1 MIRLHISA
9 SAALRTAL
17 PSTLRRLRRW
27 FKKFLAHADMILLMS
42 VNPGFGGQEFM
53 SKVLKKIEYTRALA
67 QEVGVNID
75 IQVDGGIN
83 AETGA
88 RCVKAGGQHFSC
100 RSLLVSNSE
109 YEKSNREI
117 TMKKIV
123 TIGGGTGNFTVL
135 KGLRNYDVDI
145 SAIVSMADDGGST
158 GILRDEL
165 GVLPPGDVRQCL
177 VALSDSSRLMRS
189 LMNYR
194 FEQGG
199 LVGHSF
205 GNLLLSA
212 LEKVTGS
219 FEKAVEEVG
228 RILYIK
234 GKVIPV
240 TTHQVRLKMILK
252 NCQLLEGE
260 REIYMSHEIE
270 NGYSSIYL
278 EPYPKANPHAINE
291 IMNADVIIVGPGGLH
306 TSLIPNFLVEGVS
319 EALMQSDAKKIFII
333 NLMNRRGQTTHFKVS
348 DYLKEI
354 ERFIG
359 ADVFDYILVNN
370 QNPPQELIA
379 LYAEEGD
386 LIVNDLSDERIRE
399 AALLGELRVGAKKD
413 LMKRSLIRHDCKKL
427 ASELMKIV
435 DHL

>member
-1 MIRLHISA
+1 
-9 SAALRTAL
+9 
-17 PSTLRRLRRW
+17 
-27 FKKFLAHADMILLMS
+27 
-42 VNPGFGGQEFM
+42 
-53 SKVLKKIEYTRALA
+53 
-67 QEVGVNID
+67 
-75 IQVDGGIN
+75 
-83 AETGA
+83 
-88 RCVKAGGQHFSC
+88 
-100 RSLLVSNSE
+100 
-109 YEKSNREI
+109 
-117 TMKKIV
+117 MKKIV

-228 RILYIK
+228 KILYIK

-319 EALMQSDAKKIFII
+319 EALLNSDAKKIFIV

-348 DYLKEI
+348 HYLKEL

-359 ADVFDYILVNN
+359 EDVFDYILVNN
-370 QNPPQELIA
+370 QNPPKELIA
-379 LYAEEGD
+379 LYAAEGD
-386 LIVNDLSDERIRE
+386 LIQNDLTDDRIRQ
-399 AALLGELRVGAKKD
+399 AALLGELRIEAKKD

>member
-1 MIRLHISA
+1 
-9 SAALRTAL
+9 
-17 PSTLRRLRRW
+17 
-27 FKKFLAHADMILLMS
+27 
-42 VNPGFGGQEFM
+42 
-53 SKVLKKIEYTRALA
+53 
-67 QEVGVNID
+67 
-75 IQVDGGIN
+75 
-83 AETGA
+83 
-88 RCVKAGGQHFSC
+88 
-100 RSLLVSNSE
+100 
-109 YEKSNREI
+109 
-117 TMKKIV
+117 MKKIV

-228 RILYIK
+228 KILYIK

-291 IMNADVIIVGPGGLH
+291 IMNADVIVVGPGGLH

-319 EALMQSDAKKIFII
+319 EALLQSDATKIFVA
-333 NLMNRRGQTTHFKVS
+333 NLMNRRVQTTHFKMS
-348 DYLKEI
+348 DHLKEL
-354 ERFIG
+354 EKYIG
-359 ADVFDYILVNN
+359 GDVFDYILMNN
-370 QNPPQELIA
+370 QNPPKELID
-379 LYAEEGD
+379 LYAAEGD
-386 LIVNDLSDERIRE
+386 LIQNDLNDDRVRE
-399 AALLGELRVGAKKD
+399 APLLGELRAGAKKD
-413 LMKRSLIRHDCKKL
+413 LMKRSLIRHDSKKL